1 MADAFEEL
9 LGSDVLSEDVKAT
22 LSDAWNGKLAEAKET
37 MAAELREEFA
47 QRYENDKSQIVEAM
61 DNMIS
66 DVIRKELSEFA
77 EDKQGLIEAKVA
89 YKKNVQEH
97 TQVLNKFI
105 LESLKKEITELR
117 ADRKAQEHK
126 FGQLE
131 EFVLRQLTKELKE
144 FHEDKRDLVETK
156 VKIVSEGKKVIAEA
170 KREMIKNAARKIE
183 NVIESALRGEL
194 NTLKEDIKSARE
206 NEFGRKIFETFAAEF
221 MSSQLAEG
229 TELSKLNA
237 KIEELKGEV
246 TKRDDALKESIKV
259 IEGAQRKVK
268 IAEDQ
273 AERTRVMSKLLAP
286 LSKEKKSVMEDLL
299 TGVDTKKL
307 NESFNKYLPAVLDDK
322 PASKQIIKENS
333 QKTVVTGDKKVVNE
347 SVSTDKGSEQTIID
361 LRKLAGI
368 DKA

>member
-37 MAAELREEFA
+37 MSAELREEFA
-47 QRYENDKSQIVEAM
+47 TRYENDKSQIVEAM

-66 DVIRKELSEFA
+66 TVIRKELSEFA
-77 EDKQGLIEAKVA
+77 EDKQGLIEAKVT
-89 YKKNVQEH
+89 YKKNVREH
-97 TQVLNKFI
+97 AVMLNKFV

-117 ADRKAQEHK
+117 EDRKTQEHK

-131 EFVLRQLTKELKE
+131 EFVLRQLTNELKE

-170 KREMIKNAARKIE
+170 KREMIKKAATKIE
-183 NVIESALRGEL
+183 SVIEGALRGEL

-237 KIEELKGEV
+237 KIDAMKGQI
-246 TKRDDALKESIKV
+246 TKRDEALKESIKV
-259 IEGAQRKVK
+259 IENAQRKVK

-273 AERTRVMSKLLAP
+273 AERTKVMSKLMAP
-286 LSKEKKSVMEDLL
+286 LSKEKRNVMEDLL

-322 PASKQIIKENS
+322 PAYKQVIKEGSS
-333 QKTVVTGDKKVVNE
+333 QKTVITGDKKVVTE
-347 SVSTDKGSEQTIID
+347 SVRTDKGADQTIID
-361 LRKLAGI
+361 LKKLAGI
-368 DKA
+368 